1 MYFATS
7 ATSVA
12 PRWLRETL
20 STKNLHIADG
30 SADLTTT
37 DTPVTNATPQRMF
50 ASPHRRFLPATL
62 AVIGLLLLAGCSSDS
77 LAEQY
82 RAGSGKNYIAG
93 DGAVTEIGMESRGEP
108 IVFSGVLEDGS
119 TVAPDTYAGKV
130 TVVNFWYAGC
140 APCRAEAPDLQAL
153 NEEFSDQD
161 VAFLGVN
168 VRDQTATATAF
179 ASQFGISYPSIID
192 VNSGETQ
199 LAFSGSVAPNA
210 VPTTVVLDREGR
222 VASRI
227 LGRLA
232 DQSIL
237 RTLVNDTL
245 AEEE

>member
-1 MYFATS
+1 M
-7 ATSVA
+7 
-12 PRWLRETL
+12 
-20 STKNLHIADG
+20 
-30 SADLTTT
+30 
-37 DTPVTNATPQRMF
+37 
-50 ASPHRRFLPATL
+50 
-62 AVIGLLLLAGCSSDS
+62 
-77 LAEQY
+77 
-82 RAGSGKNYIAG
+82 
-93 DGAVTEIGMESRGEP
+93 
-108 IVFSGVLEDGS
+108 
-119 TVAPDTYAGKV
+119 APDTYAGRV

-179 ASQFGISYPSIID
+179 AGQFGISYPSIID
-192 VNSGETQ
+192 VNSGEMQ

-210 VPTTVVLDREGR
+210 VPTTVVLDRKGR

-245 AEEE
+245 AEGE